1 MKFSLLPKKITG
13 SIITINSMNS
23 KYPFFIRSTVVLA
36 GLILLGVALYYLGD
50 ILVPLAFAAMFGI
63 LLNPLCSWLIN
74 KKIPKILSIAICLLV
89 AVIVFGGIGFFV
101 SSQLANFTTE
111 MPLLKT
117 KSLLL
122 FTKLQH
128 TVDEHIGINIAM
140 QNKWLAG
147 LQAKL
152 EPIAGNALG
161 GIFGSLSILFLLP
174 VYIYLFLY
182 YKTLLLNFLYEVFAE
197 TNTSEVAVVLTQTKK
212 AIQSFMSGLML
223 EALIVALLNS
233 AALMLL
239 GVKYALLIGVIG
251 ALLNILPYIGG
262 IIAIALPLLVAT
274 ITKDGYNTHLWIII
288 SYLIIQF
295 IDNNFLMPYIVSSKV
310 KINALVSIIMILMGG
325 ALWGVSGMFLSI
337 PFTGVLKIIFD
348 RVPELKPWGKL
359 LGTEIPTKSFARF
372 RRRAIKIKPAA

>member
-1 MKFSLLPKKITG
+1 M
-13 SIITINSMNS
+13 
-23 KYPFFIRSTVVLA
+23 A
-36 GLILLGVALYYLGD
+36 GLTLLVVILYYLGD

-63 LLNPLCSWLIN
+63 LLNPLCNWLIN
-74 KKIPKILSIAICLLV
+74 KKVSKILSITICLLV
-89 AVIVFGGIGFFV
+89 AIIVFGCIGFFV
-101 SSQLANFTTE
+101 SSQLANFATE

-117 KSLLL
+117 KGLLM

-128 TVDEHIGINIAM
+128 AVDQRIGINLAT

-147 LQAKL
+147 VQSKL
-152 EPIAGNALG
+152 APMAGTALG
-161 GIFGSLSILFLLP
+161 GIFGSLSVLFLLP

-182 YKTLLLNFLYEVFAE
+182 YKTLLLNFLFEVFAE
-197 TNTSEVAVVLTQTKK
+197 TKTNEVAVVLTQTKK

-223 EALIVALLNS
+223 EALIIALLNA

-274 ITKDGYNTHLWIII
+274 ITKDGYNTHLWIVV

-295 IDNNFLMPYIVSSKV
+295 VDNNFLVPFIVSSKV
-310 KINALVSIIMILMGG
+310 KINALVSIVMILLGG

-337 PFTGVLKIIFD
+337 PFTGLLKIVFD

-372 RRRAIKIKPAA
+372 RRKTVKIHTAA

>member
-13 SIITINSMNS
+13 SSITINSMNS

-182 YKTLLLNFLYEVFAE
+182 Y
-197 TNTSEVAVVLTQTKK
+197 
-212 AIQSFMSGLML
+212 
-223 EALIVALLNS
+223 
-233 AALMLL
+233 
-239 GVKYALLIGVIG
+239 
-251 ALLNILPYIGG
+251 
-262 IIAIALPLLVAT
+262 
-274 ITKDGYNTHLWIII
+274 
-288 SYLIIQF
+288 
-295 IDNNFLMPYIVSSKV
+295 
-310 KINALVSIIMILMGG
+310 
-325 ALWGVSGMFLSI
+325 
-337 PFTGVLKIIFD
+337 
-348 RVPELKPWGKL
+348 
-359 LGTEIPTKSFARF
+359 
-372 RRRAIKIKPAA
+372 